1 MRRLLTLLLVCCSTA
16 AFGQYKPYKPYMA
29 STDPV
34 GDSISFAR
42 VRARMDSIRQY
53 RPTVALV
60 LGGGGARGMAHLGV
74 LRYME
79 ELGIPVDLVGGTSM
93 GGLIAGLYSFGYGQ
107 EYLDSLVRSIDWGV
121 MMSDRVPDSFQTYRV
136 RKNKE
141 RFAINIPFHYDH
153 SEAEERIRKQME
165 IINKSYDKMN
175 TRTADMS
182 KEAIN
187 KIGLGL
193 PDGFL
198 FGFNVRNTLSSVS
211 VGYQDSLAFDQL
223 PIPFY
228 CVASEM
234 VSMKEKNWTTGR
246 VVDAMRSTMAIPLY
260 FRPVRIHD
268 EVLVDGGTRNNFPAD
283 IAKAMGAD
291 IIIGSEMPVPR
302 DLTDMNS
309 LANLAMQN
317 ITMMSFESAE
327 SNRKL
332 TDILLQHTLEGYN
345 MLSFVKE
352 SVADIIQQGYDKAVE
367 NKEAFEEIA
376 RRVGA
381 PVKQTLAHHSATD
394 ISNRDVLV
402 GDIRIDGVTEKE
414 QAYLLN
420 PRSLQKDKMYCRD
433 EIEDIIETIYGT
445 RAFES
450 VTYRLEGTEEP
461 YTLVFECQRGQVNEL
476 GAGIHIDNDEVVYA
490 SFRLGIGTRRLSG
503 VRFVTEG
510 KLGNAASIS
519 LDLSYKPLKRL
530 PTIGLKA
537 QTGYLNIMYTELL
550 EDVKIKAVT
559 SRFDAYLEDSY
570 MTKGSF
576 RLGLSY
582 EMEPFENY
590 LDQALAWKGFDFTS
604 RWWSAFA
611 QFRFDTL
618 DDGYFPSRGFLIG
631 ANARYVFGGYS
642 TYLEDPDMDL
652 GQSREGP
659 VAPYYTGS
667 MQITGAIPLGPRL
680 TLQPAGWLGW
690 ASRYSG
696 QMHLLHCMGAGGI
709 QGGRYLE
716 NQIPFF
722 GFSTSFQMLEDLV
735 LMEQVDLRYQFSHV
749 NYATLQAGF
758 LQNSASFRDLFEG
771 YGYTPWAIGLEYG
784 RKTIAGPLRLG
795 LHWCNETGF
804 GLTLAFGMVF

>member
-1 MRRLLTLLLVCCSTA
+1 MKRLLTLLLVCCTTA
-16 AFGQYKPYKPYMA
+16 AFGQYKPYMA

-34 GDSISFAR
+34 GDSIAFAR

-79 ELGIPVDLVGGTSM
+79 ELGIPVDLIGGTSM

-107 EYLDSLVRSIDWGV
+107 EYLDSLVRAIDWSV

-153 SEAEERIRKQME
+153 SEAEERISQQMA

-175 TRTADMS
+175 TRTSDMAQES
-182 KEAIN
+182 IN

-234 VSMKEKNWTTGR
+234 LSMKEKNWTSGH

-260 FRPVRIHD
+260 FRPVRIRD

-302 DLTDMNS
+302 DLTDLNS

-345 MLSFVKE
+345 MLSFDKE
-352 SVADIIQQGYDKAVE
+352 SVADIIRQGYEKAVE
-367 NKEAFEEIA
+367 NKEAFEAIA
-376 RRVGA
+376 RRIGA
-381 PVKQTLAHHSATD
+381 PVKQTLAHPTATD
-394 ISNRDVLV
+394 ISTKDVLIE
-402 GDIRIDGVTEKE
+402 DIWINGVTERE
-414 QAYLLN
+414 QASLLD
-420 PRSLQKDKMYCRD
+420 PRSLQADKMYNRS
-433 EIEDIIETIYGT
+433 EIESIIETLYGT
-445 RAFES
+445 QAFES
-450 VTYRLEGTEEP
+450 VTYRLQGAHEP
-461 YTLVFECQRGQVNEL
+461 YTLVFDCQRGQVNEF

-490 SFRLGIGTRRLSG
+490 AFRLGIGTRRLSG
-503 VRFVTEG
+503 LRFTTEG
-510 KLGNAASIS
+510 KLGNAATLA
-519 LDLSYKPLKRL
+519 LDLAYKPQYRL
-530 PTIGLKA
+530 PTIGVNA
-537 QTGYLNIMYTELL
+537 QVGYLNIMYIEQP
-550 EDVKIKAVT
+550 DDIKIKAVNT
-559 SRFDAYLEDSY
+559 KFDLYMEDARLVH
-570 MTKGSF
+570 GSF
-576 RLGLSY
+576 RFGLSW
-582 EMEPFENY
+582 ELEPFENY
-590 LDQALAWKGFDFTS
+590 LGESLAWKGFDFRTNWLS
-604 RWWSAFA
+604 TFLN
-611 QFRFDTL
+611 FRFDTL
-618 DDGYFPSRGFLIG
+618 DDGYFPNRGFLAG
-631 ANARYVFGGYS
+631 VRARYVFGGYS
-642 TYLEDPDMDL
+642 TYLEDPDMAFGDY
-652 GQSREGP
+652 REGKVP
-659 VAPYYTGS
+659 PYFTGS
-667 MQITGAIPLGPRL
+667 LQLTGAIPLGQHL
-680 TLQPAGWLGW
+680 TLQPSGWMGW
-690 ASRYSG
+690 ASTYTGHMS
-696 QMHLLHCMGAGGI
+696 LLHCMGAGGI

-722 GFSTSFQMLEDLV
+722 GYSTSFHMLEDLV
-735 LMEQVDLRYQFSHV
+735 LQEQLDLRYQFGHA
-749 NYATLQAGF
+749 NYATLQFAC
-758 LQNSASFRDLFEG
+758 LQNGQNFRWAFG
-771 YGYTPWAIGLEYG
+771 NYIPWAVGLEYG

-795 LHWCNETGF
+795 LHWCNDTGF
-804 GLTLAFGMVF
+804 GATLSFGMVF

>member
-1 MRRLLTLLLVCCSTA
+1 MRRLLTLLLVCCTTA
-16 AFGQYKPYKPYMA
+16 AFGQYKPYMA

-34 GDSISFAR
+34 GDSIAFAR

-107 EYLDSLVRSIDWGV
+107 EYLDSLIRAIDWGV

-175 TRTADMS
+175 TRTSDMAQES
-182 KEAIN
+182 IN

-211 VGYQDSLAFDQL
+211 VGYQDSLAFDEL

-234 VSMKEKNWTTGR
+234 LSMKEKNWTSGH

-260 FRPVRIHD
+260 FRPVRIRD

-302 DLTDMNS
+302 DLTDLNS

-345 MLSFVKE
+345 MLSFDKE
-352 SVADIIQQGYDKAVE
+352 SVEDIIQQGYDKAVE
-367 NKEAFEEIA
+367 NKEAFEAIA
-376 RRVGA
+376 RRIGA
-381 PVKQTLAHHSATD
+381 PVKQTLARPPATD
-394 ISNRDVLV
+394 ISTKDVLIE
-402 GDIRIDGVTEKE
+402 DIWINGVTEKE

-420 PRSLQKDKMYCRD
+420 PRSLQKDKMYNRG
-433 EIEDIIETIYGT
+433 EIEDIIETLYGT
-445 RAFES
+445 QAFES
-450 VTYRLEGTEEP
+450 VTYRLEGMHEP
-461 YTLVFECQRGQVNEL
+461 YTLVFDCQRGQVNEF

-490 SFRLGIGTRRLSG
+490 SFRLGIGTRRLNG
-503 VRFVTEG
+503 WRFTTEG
-510 KLGNAASIS
+510 KLGNAAS
-519 LDLSYKPLKRL
+519 LAMDLSYKPLYRFPAL
-530 PTIGLKA
+530 GVGA
-537 QTGYLNIMYTELL
+537 QIGYLNIMYMEFP
-550 EDVKIKAVT
+550 DDIKIKAVNT
-559 SRFDAYLEDSY
+559 KFDFYLEDSHLVN
-570 MTKGSF
+570 GSF
-576 RLGLSY
+576 RFGISWEL
-582 EMEPFENY
+582 EPFENY
-590 LDQALAWKGFDFTS
+590 LGEALAWKGFDFRTN
-604 RWWSAFA
+604 WWSTFLK
-611 QFRFDTL
+611 FRFDTL
-618 DDGYFPSRGFLIG
+618 DDGYFPNRGFMAG
-631 ANARYVFGGYS
+631 VNARYVFGGYS
-642 TYLEDPDMDL
+642 TYLEDVDMEFGDY
-652 GQSREGP
+652 REGNVP
-659 VAPYYTGS
+659 PYFTGS
-667 MQITGAIPLGPRL
+667 LHLTGAIPLGQRL
-680 TLQPAGWLGW
+680 TLQPSGWIGW
-690 ASRYSG
+690 ASAYTGHMS
-696 QMHLLHCMGAGGI
+696 LLHCMGAGGI

-722 GFSTSFQMLEDLV
+722 GYSTSFYMLEDLV
-735 LMEQVDLRYQFSHV
+735 LQEQLDLRYQFGHA
-749 NYATLQAGF
+749 NYASLQVAS
-758 LQNSASFRDLFEG
+758 LQNGMDFGWAFRN
-771 YGYTPWAIGLEYG
+771 YIPWAVGLEYA

-795 LHWCNETGF
+795 IHWCNDTGF
-804 GLTLAFGMVF
+804 GTTLSFGMVF